1 MGMYTF
7 AAPLER
13 AQRVAGGSCAVVC
26 GERRRTYAEL
36 GSRCRRLAGA
46 LSGLGL
52 SRGDRVG
59 VIGLNSDQ
67 YLELYLTV
75 PAAGFVLVPV
85 NSRLAPAEMQAILED
100 AGVRVLFAGGTY
112 PGAAGVERTFA
123 LPDGYEDLISTAGE
137 VPLGEGVDEDDLAVL
152 FYTSGTTG
160 AAKGAMHSHRSLV
173 SSGLHFMA
181 TWPFAQDTRWLVA
194 SPMFHTGGTIAML
207 ATVWAG
213 GTHVIM
219 PSFDPDLALDLIER
233 EGVTHTLLVPTML
246 AAAAGAQLARPR
258 QVSSLRY
265 LSHGASPVAAE
276 TLKRARRAFPQAEL
290 LHIYGTTE
298 ATPITT
304 LLPHEERVL
313 DTPREGSCGQ
323 PAVGVDV
330 RVIDAAGADQPPG
343 TVGEVVVRSPSVMA
357 GYWQKPEETAQVLT
371 GDWYHTGDLGYRDEE
386 SYLFLVDRAKDMII
400 SGGENVYSTEVENAL
415 AAHPSVAEAA
425 VFGIPDERWGEAV
438 HAVVVCGED
447 VPPEELIAHCRAR
460 IARFKVPRQI
470 EVQTEPLPKSA
481 AGKILKRQLRDPHW
495 AGKRKYQ
502 GANRYAKHDVR
513 LSPHGQA
520 HLRARP
526 DYLRRQHGGHRR
538 G

>member
-13 AQRVAGGSCAVVC
+13 AQRVAGDSSAVVC

-52 SRGDRVG
+52 ARGDRVG

-112 PGAAGVERTFA
+112 PGAAGVERIFA
-123 LPDGYEDLISTAGE
+123 LPDGYEDLISTAAE

-207 ATVWAG
+207 ATV
-213 GTHVIM
+213 
-219 PSFDPDLALDLIER
+219 
-233 EGVTHTLLVPTML
+233 
-246 AAAAGAQLARPR
+246 
-258 QVSSLRY
+258 
-265 LSHGASPVAAE
+265 
-276 TLKRARRAFPQAEL
+276 
-290 LHIYGTTE
+290 
-298 ATPITT
+298 
-304 LLPHEERVL
+304 
-313 DTPREGSCGQ
+313 
-323 PAVGVDV
+323 
-330 RVIDAAGADQPPG
+330 
-343 TVGEVVVRSPSVMA
+343 
-357 GYWQKPEETAQVLT
+357 
-371 GDWYHTGDLGYRDEE
+371 
-386 SYLFLVDRAKDMII
+386 
-400 SGGENVYSTEVENAL
+400 
-415 AAHPSVAEAA
+415 
-425 VFGIPDERWGEAV
+425 
-438 HAVVVCGED
+438 
-447 VPPEELIAHCRAR
+447 
-460 IARFKVPRQI
+460 
-470 EVQTEPLPKSA
+470 
-481 AGKILKRQLRDPHW
+481 
-495 AGKRKYQ
+495 
-502 GANRYAKHDVR
+502 
-513 LSPHGQA
+513 
-520 HLRARP
+520 
-526 DYLRRQHGGHRR
+526 
-538 G
+538 